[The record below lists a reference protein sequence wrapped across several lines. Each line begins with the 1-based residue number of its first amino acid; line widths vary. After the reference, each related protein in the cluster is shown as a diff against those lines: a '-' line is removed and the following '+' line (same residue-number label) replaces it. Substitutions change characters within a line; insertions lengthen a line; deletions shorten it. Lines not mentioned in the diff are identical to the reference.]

1 MHVFEPKKPQ
11 RPGRSFRKDLPG
23 RMPAAGGSPAART
36 GAFSPPE
43 NFFEFPLDN
52 CRSSAILE
60 LLSGVLIV
68 VSLFRNLIPY
78 FGIAGISK
86 RYKEDNFMTAA
97 YLTPAITLFSEDGTL
112 DLVSQERLFNNLID
126 QGVDGILVEGSSS
139 EFFAMPMNQRRE
151 MAKFAIEKVNHRVK
165 LIIGTSHMVAD
176 EIVSFSNYC
185 LDAGADAV
193 MILPPYY
200 FHFDASA
207 LLQYYDRLAQQIH
220 GDIYIYNFPDNTGYT
235 IPAETVLALAKIHPN
250 IVGMKDTVSGMDHT
264 RELIKVVK
272 SHIPQFE
279 IYSGF
284 DDNFAHNVLAG
295 GDGCIG
301 ALSNVVPEICAAW
314 VKAFRENDLAGIAQ
328 GQQIIDR
335 LMDLYTVRSPFL
347 PVIKEACRLR
357 GIAATSVGT
366 FPMPNAT
373 VEDDAKILELL
384 NREGVQ

>member
-1 MHVFEPKKPQ
+1 M
-11 RPGRSFRKDLPG
+11 
-23 RMPAAGGSPAART
+23 
-36 GAFSPPE
+36 
-43 NFFEFPLDN
+43 N
-52 CRSSAILE
+52 
-60 LLSGVLIV
+60 
-68 VSLFRNLIPY
+68 
-78 FGIAGISK
+78 
-86 RYKEDNFMTAA
+86 AA
-97 YLTPAITLFSEDGTL
+97 YLTPAITLFHEDGTL
-112 DLVSQERLFNNLID
+112 DFESQEHLFNNLIEN
-126 QGVDGILVEGSSS
+126 GVDGILVEGSSS
-139 EFFAMPMNQRRE
+139 EFFAMPMDQRRE

-176 EIVSFSNYC
+176 EIVSFSNFC

-200 FHFDASA
+200 FHFDGAA

-220 GDIYIYNFPDNTGYT
+220 GNIYIYNFPDNTGYT
-235 IPAETVLALAKIHPN
+235 IPPETVLSLAKIHPN

-264 RELIKVVK
+264 RELIKMVK
-272 SHIPQFE
+272 SHIPEFE

-301 ALSNVVPEICAAW
+301 ALSNVVPEVCSAW
-314 VKAFRENDLAGIAQ
+314 VRAFRENDLAGIAK